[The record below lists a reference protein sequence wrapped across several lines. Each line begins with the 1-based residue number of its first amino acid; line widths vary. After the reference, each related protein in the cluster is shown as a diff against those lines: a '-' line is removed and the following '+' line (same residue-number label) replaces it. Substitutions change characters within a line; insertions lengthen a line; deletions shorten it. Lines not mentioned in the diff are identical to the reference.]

1 MEAEM
6 TQAQTG
12 NYTNRSTGDG
22 ASIRVVGS
30 TEARPGFLTSEMW
43 MTWIAA
49 IVFVIGAYVS
59 DTFNNDLGW
68 ILAAAVFFAY
78 ILSRG
83 LAKSGSREGPFYA
96 STQSRD

>member
-1 MEAEM
+1 M

-12 NYTNRSTGDG
+12 NYTSRTTGDG
-22 ASIRVVGS
+22 AGIRVVGS

-43 MTWIAA
+43 MTWVAA
-49 IVFVIGAYVS
+49 IVFVVAAYLS
-59 DTFNNDLGW
+59 DSFNNDLGW

-83 LAKSGSREGPFYA
+83 LAKAGSREGPFYV
-96 STQSRD
+96 STPSRD